1 MNGFSVFSI
10 LNKESIPIQFG
21 ITTILSLSQYFNS
34 KAAIPLLSV
43 YILSALLYIRLL
55 ILAHTLYI
63 QESWYIPTLLNASG
77 YTS

>member
-63 QESWYIPTLLNASG
+63 QESWHIPTLLNASG